1 MPDEP
6 KESRPSTVPIKKSIG
21 EMISHQDNSEFTAL
35 LATPT
40 PAPTSPTTPGGDST
54 AGNSGTKKD

>member
-6 KESRPSTVPIKKSIG
+6 KENRPSMVPIKKSIG
-21 EMISHQDNSEFTAL
+21 EMISYQDNSEFTAL

-40 PAPTSPTTPGGDST
+40 PTSPTTPGGGDST